1 MGKAIGL
8 LLVFGASL
16 CALDG
21 AAAQWKQIAKSP
33 IGELWFDV
41 ASVKRNNGEAAF
53 DYRIDY
59 PKPQQVVESKA
70 MYRSTVTRAKVRCVG
85 RSIAIGPTI
94 AFAGA
99 RASGKEVG
107 RFPPSP
113 EEARFQPVEPNSS
126 DENLWQQ
133 VCQVARLIPQK

>member
-1 MGKAIGL
+1 ML
-8 LLVFGASL
+8 LALGAAF
-16 CALDG
+16 CALEG
-21 AAAQWKQIAKSP
+21 AAAQWKQVAKSP
-33 IGELWFDV
+33 VGELWLDV

-53 DYRIDY
+53 DYRIDF

-70 MYRSTVTRAKVRCVG
+70 MYRSTVTRAIVRCAG

-94 AFAGA
+94 AYAAARGA
-99 RASGKEVG
+99 GKEVG

-113 EEARFQPVEPNSS
+113 DEARFQPVEPNSS